1 MVTGIFMMIAV
12 SILGVMILQFSALS
26 NAQKSQAFLRAQ
38 AELYAR
44 SAIEQAVLQLRSGN
58 ESDINIT
65 AGEFDVNVTIES
77 IDGVAYKVG
86 VVSEYTAAPLAF
98 PIRYTRQTV
107 QIP

>member
-1 MVTGIFMMIAV
+1 MVAV

-44 SAIEQAVLQLRSGN
+44 SAIEQAVLQLRSGDDR
-58 ESDINIT
+58 DINIT
-65 AGEFDVNVTIES
+65 AGDFDVNVTIES
-77 IDGVAYKVG
+77 IDDVAYKVG
-86 VVSEYTAAPLAF
+86 VVSEYASDPLAF